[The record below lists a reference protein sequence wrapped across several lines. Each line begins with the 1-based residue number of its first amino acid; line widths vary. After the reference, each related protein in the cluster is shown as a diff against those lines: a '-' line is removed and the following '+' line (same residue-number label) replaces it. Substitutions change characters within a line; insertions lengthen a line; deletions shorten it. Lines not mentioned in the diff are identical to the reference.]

1 MFLTHLFVR
10 SDAFL
15 EQGGSVKNK
24 SGINTTNSITVN
36 KK

>member
-24 SGINTTNSITVN
+24 SGINIINKMTVN